1 MEGMN
6 KKWSA
11 RVAALL
17 AALTLASASV
27 CAVQATEEETTVP
40 ASDTLLI
47 ALQKE
52 PTGFDE
58 ETNTAEAETETT
70 MPPATEPSTTEP
82 TTKTPAT
89 TEPTTNPPATT
100 KPQKHT
106 HQFGS
111 WSVARKATTKKN
123 GQLVRACAICGK
135 KQTKAIARVKSAVL
149 KYKQKVYTGKAL
161 TNKVTVK
168 DKAGKVLK
176 NGKAYTVK
184 YKANTKVGT
193 AQVILTGK
201 GNYAFKI
208 TRSFLI
214 LPMAT
219 TIAKVIPSATK
230 ATVQWKHVAAQ
241 ASGYQLQV
249 ATDKA
254 FTKNLKTQKKLG
266 GKATSAILSG
276 LQEKTTYYVR
286 IRTFKFLNNTY
297 YCAAWSKPAAFTTP
311 VAAPYAIEGQLPKS
325 SRVASSYFDDAV
337 FVGDSVSLG
346 LSYYEAANDVLGKA
360 QFLTAGSLGSGN
372 ALGAVTDSSVH
383 PRYNGTKMK
392 VEKGVA
398 ACGAKKVYIML
409 GMNDIGAYGVDK
421 SVANFKTLVQ
431 KILQEAPGVKI
442 FVESVT
448 PRVAQG
454 AKSDN
459 VTLNNK
465 NITSYNR
472 KLAALCS
479 QQGWYFVNVAE
490 VMFDSTGHLIRS
502 YCSDPDGMGMHFA
515 PAGCKAWVDYLYT
528 HTA

>member
-6 KKWSA
+6 KKWNA
-11 RVAALL
+11 RVAAVL
-17 AALTLASASV
+17 AALTMASASV
-27 CAVQATEEETTVP
+27 CAAQATEEETTVP
-40 ASDTLLI
+40 ASDILLV
-47 ALQKE
+47 APQE
-52 PTGFDE
+52 ETTGFDE
-58 ETNTAEAETETT
+58 ETTTTEAETEPTL
-70 MPPATEPSTTEP
+70 PPTTEPATTEP

-89 TEPTTNPPATT
+89 TEPTT
-100 KPQKHT
+100 KPQKHK
-106 HQFGS
+106 HRFGS
-111 WSVARKATTKKN
+111 WSVRKKATTKKN
-123 GQLVRACAICGK
+123 GKLVRACAVCGK
-135 KQTKAIARVKSAVL
+135 KQAKSIARVKSAVL
-149 KYKQKVYTGKAL
+149 KYKQKVYNGKAL

-168 DKAGKVLK
+168 DKTGKVLK

-184 YKANTKVGT
+184 YKANTRVGT

-208 TRSFLI
+208 TRSFRI

-219 TIAKVIPSATK
+219 AIAKVIPSATK
-230 ATVQWKHVAAQ
+230 ATVQWKHVTAQ
-241 ASGYQLQV
+241 ASGYQLQI
-249 ATDKA
+249 AADKG
-254 FTKNLKTQKKLG
+254 FSKVLKSQNKLG
-266 GKATSAILSG
+266 GRATSDVLSG
-276 LQEKTTYYVR
+276 LHEKTTYYVR
-286 IRTFKFLNNTY
+286 IRTFKYVNNTY
-297 YCAAWSKPAAFTTP
+297 YCAAWSKAVAFTTP
-311 VAAPYAIEGQLPKS
+311 VAAPYAIEGQLPKGN
-325 SRVASSYFDDAV
+325 RVASSYFDDAV

-383 PRYNGTKMK
+383 PRFNGTKMK

-421 SVANFKTLVQ
+421 SVANFKTLCQ
-431 KILQEAPGVKI
+431 KIMKEAPGVKI

-448 PRVAQG
+448 PRVNQG

-472 KLAALCS
+472 KLAALCA
-479 QQGWYFVNVAE
+479 QEGWYFVNVAE
-490 VMFDSTGHLIRS
+490 VMFDSTGHLIRA